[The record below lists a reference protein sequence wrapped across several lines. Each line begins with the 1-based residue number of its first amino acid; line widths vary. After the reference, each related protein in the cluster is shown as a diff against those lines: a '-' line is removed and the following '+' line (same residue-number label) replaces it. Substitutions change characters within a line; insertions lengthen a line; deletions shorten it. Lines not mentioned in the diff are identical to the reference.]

1 MVSEGIDWESTDSD
15 EGMNVAIH
23 VAMYICACVYVC
35 VCVCVYILVLG
46 QLASCVA
53 S

>member
-23 VAMYICACVYVC
+23 VAMYICVRVCMC
-35 VCVCVYILVLG
+35 VCVIIN
-46 QLASCVA
+46 
-53 S
+53 

>member
-23 VAMYICACVYVC
+23 VAMYICVRVC
-35 VCVCVYILVLG
+35 VIIN
-46 QLASCVA
+46 
-53 S
+53 